1 MLTGM
6 PWPSTLPPHRILRAP
21 ILTRVRACAWPG
33 ADDGEAD
40 GGATDGGAAGR
51 AAGSAAGG
59 VSGGARSGAAAGGAT
74 GSAAGSRVATK
85 RTKPEDMVSP
95 DRPAPRSRV
104 SWADVTRSPQRTPA
118 THGPWAGWLKMPSA
132 LLEDS
137 APRARPSA
145 PRAQVDSTKL
155 RAQPPP
161 LECVPCPQVLA
172 LACAQLERFPLS
184 NARCAGLSY
193 SLCRWCLRSLR
204 FTDHE
209 PTEDE
214 CFARR
219 KPDPADWTRY
229 AATRP
234 ELCVRRTT
242 RGAVFSC

>member
-118 THGPWAGWLKMPSA
+118 THVYFVVSFAYILHEVTLDNSRCTKDYA
-132 LLEDS
+132 
-137 APRARPSA
+137 APRTRALVPSKSA
-145 PRAQVDSTKL
+145 GAN
-155 RAQPPP
+155 
-161 LECVPCPQVLA
+161 
-172 LACAQLERFPLS
+172 AQLS
-184 NARCAGLSY
+184 S
-193 SLCRWCLRSLR
+193 
-204 FTDHE
+204 
-209 PTEDE
+209 
-214 CFARR
+214 
-219 KPDPADWTRY
+219 
-229 AATRP
+229 
-234 ELCVRRTT
+234 
-242 RGAVFSC
+242 